1 MKRIILQN
9 QITSIDHESLLTAH
23 EGSSW
28 MYFTAKPRCEK
39 ALYGALRSQGV
50 PCYLPMIRKTT
61 EYTHRIYTRMVPMF
75 PGYVF
80 ASTTSQSFDLRK
92 INSFLNRVF
101 FLSPHDSEKLL
112 KDLRTV
118 HKYEL
123 LAQKRKVDVLNIAL
137 KDPVL
142 ITHGIFKGERAV
154 IQHFNDH
161 DEVTIQLD
169 AVPYSLNVCMPLDF
183 VTKEV

>member
-1 MKRIILQN
+1 
-9 QITSIDHESLLTAH
+9 
-23 EGSSW
+23 

-39 ALYGALRSQGV
+39 TLYEALRRQGI

-61 EYTHRIYTRMVPMF
+61 EYTHRIYTRMIPMF

-80 ASTTSQSFDLRK
+80 ASTTPREVDLSR
-92 INSFLNRVF
+92 INSVLNRVF
-101 FLSPHDSEKLL
+101 FLNSYDSEKLL
-112 KDLRTV
+112 KDLQTV

-123 LAQKRKVDVLNIAL
+123 LAQKRKVDVLSLAL

-142 ITHGIFKGERAV
+142 ITHGFFKGERAV

-161 DEVTIQLD
+161 DEVTVQLD
-169 AVPYSLNVCMPLDF
+169 AIPYSLNVCIPLDF
-183 VTKEV
+183 ITKEV